1 MYLSGESLA
10 IFSKL
15 IVVRLPLTERPLE
28 RPDASAKGRS
38 CFVCLLFAMSYNIE
52 QLSDNL
58 ERCSIPFDVG
68 SSPIFVTAFLSRQA

>member
-1 MYLSGESLA
+1 VYLSGESLA

-38 CFVCLLFAMSYNIE
+38 CVCVPLIASSYTIE
-52 QLSDNL
+52 QLTNNL
-58 ERCSIPFDVG
+58 G
-68 SSPIFVTAFLSRQA
+68 

>member
-1 MYLSGESLA
+1 
-10 IFSKL
+10 
-15 IVVRLPLTERPLE
+15 
-28 RPDASAKGRS
+28 
-38 CFVCLLFAMSYNIE
+38 MSYNIE